1 MKVVNYTEFRNNL
14 AESLNSVND
23 DGDIVVVARSKGK
36 NVVVMSLE
44 EYNSIQETIY
54 LNSTPANRARLE
66 TSISRIETT
75 KLLQKKLIN
84 KWGSCYGMNQ
94 DGKIICIGK

>member
-44 EYNSIQETIY
+44 EYNSLQETIY

-66 TSISRIETT
+66 SAIARIET
-75 KLLQKKLIN
+75 KKPLQKKLIN
-84 KWGSCYGMNQ
+84 K
-94 DGKIICIGK
+94 

>member
-66 TSISRIETT
+66 TSIARIETT

-84 KWGSCYGMNQ
+84 K
-94 DGKIICIGK
+94 

>member
-66 TSISRIETT
+66 TALARIEKT
-75 KLLQKKLIN
+75 KPLQKKLIN
-84 KWGSCYGMNQ
+84 K
-94 DGKIICIGK
+94 

>member
-44 EYNSIQETIY
+44 EYNSLQETIY

-66 TSISRIETT
+66 SAIARTET
-75 KLLQKKLIN
+75 KKPLQKKLIN
-84 KWGSCYGMNQ
+84 K
-94 DGKIICIGK
+94 

>member
-66 TSISRIETT
+66 SSIARIET
-75 KLLQKKLIN
+75 KKPLQKKLIN
-84 KWGSCYGMNQ
+84 K
-94 DGKIICIGK
+94 

>member
-54 LNSTPANRARLE
+54 LNSTPANRVRLE

-84 KWGSCYGMNQ
+84 K
-94 DGKIICIGK
+94 

>member
-1 MKVVNYTEFRNNL
+1 MKVLNFTEFRNNL

-23 DGDIVVVARSKGK
+23 DGEIVVVARSKGK

-44 EYNSIQETIY
+44 EYNSLQETIY

-66 TSISRIETT
+66 TAIARIES
-75 KLLQKKLIN
+75 KKLN
-84 KWGSCYGMNQ
+84 
-94 DGKIICIGK
+94 